1 MFNSVPSELD
11 QIYWRF
17 TLNDI
22 KMKLRLHMGHHQA
35 LIVQEFQTIASI
47 VGQAFGGKSNK
58 AKVVQPSSAEELQA
72 AFGSVFG

>member
-1 MFNSVPSELD
+1 VFDSVPSELD

-22 KMKLRLHMGHHQA
+22 KVKLRLHLGHQQA
-35 LIVQEFQTIASI
+35 LIVQEFQTIALI
-47 VGQAFGGKSNK
+47 VGQAFGSKKNK
-58 AKVVQPSSAEELQA
+58 AKVSEPSSAEELQA

>member
-1 MFNSVPSELD
+1 MFDSVPSELD

-22 KMKLRLHMGHHQA
+22 KVKLRLHLGHQQA
-35 LIVQEFQTIASI
+35 LVIQEYQTIAMI
-47 VGQAFGGKSNK
+47 VGQAFGGKKNKSN
-58 AKVVQPSSAEELQA
+58 VVKPETAEELNA